1 MSHSHTTTSTR
12 PPKVLER
19 LHPVPVAYLKT
30 LAGHGDLF
38 LKLPYS
44 VQRQV
49 WEMDRKLLQ
58 QHMLPLINGC
68 AYESCTLSSL
78 LDMDDTLPLTRT
90 FRRAGAALALLD
102 VCCVVLLD
110 IAPNPWLC
118 FGKPTPPC
126 CMRHAY
132 TSPTRASARTH
143 PLHDHRHAAPLSA
156 HAARKL

>member
-1 MSHSHTTTSTR
+1 MVNAESQCYQHIAVACNRLNTISRLHAPPFTHTTMYIHHR
-12 PPKVLER
+12 PHALGPQVLER

-68 AYESCTLSSL
+68 AYESCMLASL

-90 FRRAGAALALLD
+90 FKRAGAW
-102 VCCVVLLD
+102 
-110 IAPNPWLC
+110 WLV
-118 FGKPTPPC
+118 GWV
-126 CMRHAY
+126 
-132 TSPTRASARTH
+132 
-143 PLHDHRHAAPLSA
+143 
-156 HAARKL
+156 